1 MTANLFMYATS
12 SKIDGFQRVSLS
24 DLKMNGTRDAINFIH
39 LTQLLLLHYFVKLD
53 KVADKNELAPFTA
66 SGADKIVSADDVP
79 YIFVYWTFSY
89 A

>member
-12 SKIDGFQRVSLS
+12 SKIDGFKPVFT
-24 DLKMNGTRDAINFIH
+24 DLKINGTRDAINFIH
-39 LTQLLLLHYFVKLD
+39 LTHLLLLHYLVKLD